1 MKNVQAPVAS
11 KYPRKMTH
19 HKDTIIDNYFWM
31 RNKDHPETMPYL
43 HAENKYF
50 EAHMRPLQT
59 LKNKLYKEM
68 RSKIKE
74 VDSSVPASDG
84 PYLYFTRF
92 KKGFQYS
99 QHVRTAKDTGKEEVI
114 LDGNVLAK
122 GKKYFSLSNLD
133 IAPNDFSMVYGVDF
147 DGSEKYT
154 LHFKNLKTGKTSP
167 TRIANSNGS
176 VAWAKDSET
185 LFYVV
190 LDKSLRPYRVY
201 RHTVGTDPKKDI
213 LVYEE
218 KDPQQFISVD
228 TSSSKEFIYIHSGGK
243 ITDEVWF
250 LRSDDPKGTFK
261 CVQPRIEG
269 LEYQVQ
275 DRYNEFWIIT
285 NHKAKNFQ
293 LVKTSVNTP
302 GLKNWK
308 PVLKGSK
315 DILRGSHLVL
325 DAHIVINEKQNGL
338 PQIRVYDIKKQKDHV
353 VKFKDE
359 AYAVGISGAN
369 FEFRTAVVRM
379 DYSSPITPNSV
390 FEYDLN
396 ARTFKTLK
404 VKEVKGHKPA
414 NYVCKRVWAL
424 SHDKTKVPLTIV
436 YKKGTK
442 LNGSAAGYL
451 YGYGSYG
458 ASIPDAFPAS
468 RDVFTLIDRGMVYA
482 LAHPRGG
489 SEMGRHWYEDGKFLK
504 KKNTFKDFIACADY
518 LIQKK
523 YVAPGRLAAC
533 GGSAGGMLMGAC
545 MNMRP
550 ELFTVVAAH
559 VPFVDVL
566 NTMFDKDLPLT
577 QTEYK
582 EWGNPEEKKYYHY
595 MKSYSPYDNVEAKAY
610 PHMFVTCGLNDPRVT
625 YWEPAKWVAKLREL
639 KTDNN
644 TVIFKTNMGAGHFGK
659 SGRFEHLWEQAEE
672 YAFVMKILK
681 VVKN

>member
-1 MKNVQAPVAS
+1 MKNIQAPIAS

-31 RNKDHPETMPYL
+31 RDKDHPETMPYL

-50 EAHMRPLQT
+50 EAHMKPLQA

-68 RSKIKE
+68 KSKIKE
-74 VDSSVPASDG
+74 VDASVPASDG
-84 PYLYFTRF
+84 AYMYFSRF
-92 KKGFQYS
+92 KKGFQYP
-99 QHVRTAKDTGKEEVI
+99 QHVRTAKDTRKEEVI

-122 GKKYFSLSNLD
+122 GKKYFALSNLD
-133 IAPNDFSMVYGVDF
+133 IAPNDFNMVYGVDF

-154 LHFKNLKTGKTSP
+154 LHFKNLKTGKTLP
-167 TRIANSNGS
+167 TRIPNSNGS

-201 RHTVGTDPKKDI
+201 RHTLGTDPKKDV

-250 LRSDDPKGTFK
+250 LRSDDPKGTFQ

-275 DRYNEFWIIT
+275 DRYNEFWILT
-285 NHKAKNFQ
+285 NHKAANFK

-302 GLKNWK
+302 GLKHWK
-308 PVLKGSK
+308 TVIPGSK
-315 DILRGSHLVL
+315 DILLSSHLLL
-325 DAHIVINEKQNGL
+325 DSHLVINEKQNGL

-369 FEFRTAVVRM
+369 FEFRTDVVRL

-390 FEYDLN
+390 LEYDLN

-404 VKEVKGHKPA
+404 VKAVKGHKPA
-414 NYVCKRVWAL
+414 NYVCKRVWAI

-442 LNGSAAGYL
+442 LNGTAAGYL

-458 ASIPDAFPAS
+458 MSIPDSFPGS
-468 RDVFTLIDRGMVYA
+468 RDVFTLIDRGMIYA

-504 KKNTFKDFIACADY
+504 KKNTFADFIACGDY
-518 LIQKK
+518 LVQKR
-523 YVAPGRLAAC
+523 YVAQGRLAAC

-550 ELFTVVAAH
+550 DLFAVIAAH

-595 MKSYSPYDNVEAKAY
+595 IKSYSPYDNVEAKAY

-644 TVIFKTNMGAGHFGK
+644 TLIFKTNMGAGHFGK

-681 VVKN
+681 VVKI

>member
-1 MKNVQAPVAS
+1 MKNVSAPVAS
-11 KYPRKMTH
+11 KYPHKMTH

-31 RNKDHPETMPYL
+31 RDKDHPETMPYL
-43 HAENKYF
+43 HAENRYF
-50 EAHMRPLQT
+50 EAHMKPLQT

-68 RSKIKE
+68 KSKIKE

-84 PYLYFTRF
+84 AYMYSTRF

-99 QHVRTAKDTGKEEVI
+99 QHVRTAKETGKEEVI

-133 IAPNDFSMVYGVDF
+133 IAPDDFTMVYGVDF

-154 LHFKNLKTGKTSP
+154 LHFKNLKTGKTLN
-167 TRIANSNGS
+167 TRIPNSNGS

-201 RHTVGTDPKKDI
+201 RHTVGTDPKKDV
-213 LVYEE
+213 LMYEE

-228 TSSSKEFIYIHSGGK
+228 ESSSKEFIYIHSGGK

-250 LRSDDPKGTFK
+250 LRSDDPKGKFQ

-269 LEYQVQ
+269 LEYNVQ
-275 DRYNEFWIIT
+275 DRYNEFWIMT

-302 GLKNWK
+302 GMKHWK
-308 PVLKGSK
+308 TVIKGSK
-315 DILRGSHLVL
+315 DVLRANFLVL
-325 DAHIVINEKQNGL
+325 DGHIVINEKQNGL
-338 PQIRVYDIKKQKDHV
+338 PQVRVYDIKKQKDHV

-359 AYAVGISGAN
+359 AYTVGISGAN
-369 FEFRTAVVRM
+369 FEFRTDVVRM

-390 FEYDLN
+390 LEYNLHTR
-396 ARTFKTLK
+396 AFKTLK
-404 VKEVKGHKPA
+404 VKEVKGHKPSK
-414 NYVCKRVWAL
+414 YICKRVWAT

-523 YVAPGRLAAC
+523 YVAKGRLAAC
-533 GGSAGGMLMGAC
+533 GGSAGGLLMGAC

-672 YAFVMKILK
+672 YAFVMKTLK
-681 VVKN
+681 VVK